1 MFRCHSS
8 GVISPTLRKTPR
20 PALLIRMS
28 RPPKARSMHWKKFWT
43 SSNLLM
49 SAGCPKTLPAPRS
62 SAAAR
67 STDSLVRPQNAT
79 EAPSC
84 SRRSTIARPMPR
96 VPPVTAAT
104 LPERDSISEFYA
116 TGTFSWEA
124 LVKMRT
130 EMASS
135 APTPPLREILEERL
149 SHLLVELEGLFDGQ
163 LSSQLERRLAP
174 AVEKAAIEARDRA
187 RQEFADQLNQGA
199 RRIRQAVDVADLTTT
214 LLDAAAPFAEGAAIF
229 LVANGV
235 ARGERMQGVP
245 DDRARAFRG
254 LEIPLASAAALLEA
268 AESGDPVASVTA
280 PSEVSSELA
289 VFAGHGESSR
299 AFIYPVVVRGRTLAL
314 LYTRGAVQG
323 AALELLAQLA
333 PAELVNVPAGA
344 AAATTAWDKLS
355 PEEQQFH
362 LRAQRFARVQVAEMR
377 LYETDAVQ
385 AGRSQHDLYD
395 ALRERI
401 DAARAAFRTSFFAPC
416 PSMVDYLHLELVKTL
431 AQDDPDALGK
441 DYPGPMV

>member
-1 MFRCHSS
+1 
-8 GVISPTLRKTPR
+8 
-20 PALLIRMS
+20 
-28 RPPKARSMHWKKFWT
+28 
-43 SSNLLM
+43 
-49 SAGCPKTLPAPRS
+49 
-62 SAAAR
+62 
-67 STDSLVRPQNAT
+67 
-79 EAPSC
+79 
-84 SRRSTIARPMPR
+84 
-96 VPPVTAAT
+96 
-104 LPERDSISEFYA
+104 
-116 TGTFSWEA
+116 
-124 LVKMRT
+124 
-130 EMASS
+130 MASS

-280 PSEVSSELA
+280 PSEVSTELA

-314 LYTRGAVQG
+314 LYTWGAVQG
-323 AALELLAQLA
+323 AALELLAQLAAAAWAVLPA